1 MPLSFASKFL
11 YSHFCFLWLAYN
23 LPTTGTFVEDVF
35 FQKKWIYLWLGWVF
49 IAVPG
54 LSLVGVR
61 GVMPMA
67 SLDAECRLWDTQA
80 SAPVLHRLS
89 FSAAYGIFLDQE
101 SDPCFWT
108 GRQIRNHWTTRQVWC
123 PYRLQATSLFSFLLS
138 LTYSSYYRHFCGRCI
153 PIRSDRSAPEALP
166 ILFLD
171 KNLSYFEVQFG
182 TL

>member
-35 FQKKWIYLWLGWVF
+35 FQKKMTLFMAGLGLHRCARTF
-49 IAVPG
+49 
-54 LSLVGVR
+54 SSR
-61 GVMPMA
+61 GA
-67 SLDAECRLWDTQA
+67 WCHADGFSWCRAQA

-89 FSAAYGIFLDQE
+89 FSAASGIFLDQE